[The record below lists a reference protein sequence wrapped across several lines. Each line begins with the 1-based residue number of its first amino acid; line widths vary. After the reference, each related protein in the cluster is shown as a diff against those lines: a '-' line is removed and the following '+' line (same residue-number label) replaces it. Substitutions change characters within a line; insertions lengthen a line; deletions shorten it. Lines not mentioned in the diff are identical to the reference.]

1 MKNVVDIT
9 LKLIQEMGPVSLGDI
24 KAKLNP
30 EIFGEI
36 LNIDAVVYNDLLT
49 DGRLI
54 YIDNRWDL
62 KDTFTMKEIIKEQYR
77 AIGNY
82 EDIDT
87 IVEPDDIEE
96 EESEVLI
103 IDDDEVPGIEI
114 SRIDEL
120 DDVSTYDELDDE
132 N

>member
-30 EIFGEI
+30 EIFDKI
-36 LNIDAVVYNDLLT
+36 SNIDAVVYNDLLT

-96 EESEVLI
+96 EESDVLI
-103 IDDDEVPGIEI
+103 LDDDEVSGIEI